1 MTTEAQPIGERR
13 VTICPVLF
21 VSVLLFYSCSGP
33 LYLTWR
39 DKSSTKAHKGDF
51 GLSVVFYFSNLQHLS
66 SSQRWEGLR
75 RKTGLTGG
83 GWGGSQAMRRA
94 GEESDLFKKRCPSHP
109 HFVFITQKRHLSSDL
124 MCLHVFA
131 VQQQLTEEA
140 DYEASEQAA
149 DCIGNCTLSSLKT
162 LWFTLASPAGSC
174 QLGVPA
180 GGTPAPV
187 ALGHHTSVSALYG
200 FMIH

>member
-1 MTTEAQPIGERR
+1 MTTEAQPIRERK
-13 VTICPVLF
+13 VTICPMLF
-21 VSVLLFYSCSGP
+21 VSALLPFYSCPGP

-39 DKSSTKAHKGDF
+39 DKSSTKAHKGDL

-124 MCLHVFA
+124 MCLPFNKSLRRKQIMKRA
-131 VQQQLTEEA
+131 NMLRT
-140 DYEASEQAA
+140 ASATVL
-149 DCIGNCTLSSLKT
+149 C
-162 LWFTLASPAGSC
+162 LA
-174 QLGVPA
+174 
-180 GGTPAPV
+180 
-187 ALGHHTSVSALYG
+187 
-200 FMIH
+200 

>member
-21 VSVLLFYSCSGP
+21 VSALLFYSCSGP

-94 GEESDLFKKRCPSHP
+94 GEESDLLKKRCPSHP
-109 HFVFITQKRHLSSDL
+109 HFVFTTQKRHLSSEF

-162 LWFTLASPAGSC
+162 LWLTLASPAGSC

-187 ALGHHTSVSALYG
+187 ALGHHTSVSVYR